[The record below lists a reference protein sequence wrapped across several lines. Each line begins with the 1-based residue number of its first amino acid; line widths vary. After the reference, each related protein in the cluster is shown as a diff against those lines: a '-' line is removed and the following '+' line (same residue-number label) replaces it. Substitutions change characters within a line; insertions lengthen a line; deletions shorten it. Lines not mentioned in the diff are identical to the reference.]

1 MPPASQPHHLI
12 TLAFL
17 SEQLP
22 ASIISEQLARS
33 LCAETTAPVVLVRL
47 ERHDGNGNGD
57 NGAQADM
64 FLQGEFHM
72 PSRVIRTEGGFHFLT
87 LRVKNGPP
95 SPGSTASLI
104 DRLSQQFSY
113 VLIEV
118 LAEEQPAP
126 WFLELRSEERRVGKE
141 CRSRWA

>member
-1 MPPASQPHHLI
+1 LHSACQPPHHLI
-12 TLAFL
+12 ALAFL

-22 ASIISEQLARS
+22 GSVISEQLARS

-47 ERHDGNGNGD
+47 ERHDGKGNGD

-72 PSRVIRTEGGFHFLT
+72 PSRVIKTQGGFHFLT
-87 LRVKNGPP
+87 LRVKSDPP
-95 SPGSTASLI
+95 SPGSIASLI
-104 DRLSQQFSY
+104 DRLSQQFRY
-113 VLIEV
+113 VLVEA

-126 WFLELRSEERRVGKE
+126 WFLELLAR
-141 CRSRWA
+141 